1 MKKRTRNLFAA
12 ALAVCLILSVCVC
25 LMTSAADSSGSCGD
39 KVTYELSN
47 GTLTVSG
54 TGAMNS
60 YSENGV
66 PWAPARSRI
75 TKIVVET

>member
-1 MKKRTRNLFAA
+1 MKKRTRYLFAA

-47 GTLTVSG
+47 GTLT
-54 TGAMNS
+54 A
-60 YSENGV
+60 
-66 PWAPARSRI
+66 ARAL
-75 TKIVVET
+75 